1 MWKYNETDN
10 LPGNSLY
17 HSTDELY
24 HYGVLGMRWGH
35 RKNSNVRAAHK
46 EYKQAKREY
55 RKASVK
61 NIKNAFRKS
70 SWASGVD
77 NEKAYNKNHKELF
90 KARDKREKSAFKLID
105 AAAKDA
111 YNKKLAK
118 TGSKSKAEKASMKVH
133 IKAMNQNRY
142 GAGRVG
148 SNADKEKR
156 HGVVE
161 GNRHYYNHLVKSK
174 GKKYANAVER
184 KYNKKT
190 TKKFIAAV
198 GVAAGLA
205 IANKYA
211 TGKAGTF
218 DVDVSKLVR

>member
-10 LPGNSLY
+10 L
-17 HSTDELY
+17 DELY

-70 SWASGVD
+70 SWTAGVD
-77 NEKAYNKNHKELF
+77 NQQAYKKNHKELF
-90 KARDKREKSAFKLID
+90 TARDKRERAAFKLID

-111 YNKKLAK
+111 YDKKFAK
-118 TGSKSKAEKASMKVH
+118 TGSRSKAEKASMKVH
-133 IKAMNQNRY
+133 VKAMNQDRY
-142 GAGRVG
+142 GSGRVG
-148 SNADKEKR
+148 SMADSQKH
-156 HGVVE
+156 HGVIK
-161 GNRHYYNHLVKSK
+161 GNRNYYNHLVKAK

-190 TKKFIAAV
+190 TRQFIAAI
-198 GVAAGLA
+198 GVATGLA
-205 IANKYA
+205 AVNHYYQNK
-211 TGKAGTF
+211 
-218 DVDVSKLVR
+218 